1 MRNLPLEV
9 IAAQLG
15 HTDTRMVGKHFGHLS
30 AGYVADTVRAAFG
43 NIGIFELNQ
52 KPRRKRAR

>member
-43 NIGIFELNQ
+43 NIGIFEL
-52 KPRRKRAR
+52 K